1 LNGFLGGYVFFY
13 TVYFCVHVG
22 RYILLERPIQDYIIT
37 CQGILLKK
45 NKDAITTILQSHMIY
60 HLFRLVA

>member
-1 LNGFLGGYVFFY
+1 MAFFWGGRFFY

-22 RYILLERPIQDYIIT
+22 RYILLERTIQDYIIT

-45 NKDAITTILQSHMIY
+45 IKIQ
-60 HLFRLVA
+60 